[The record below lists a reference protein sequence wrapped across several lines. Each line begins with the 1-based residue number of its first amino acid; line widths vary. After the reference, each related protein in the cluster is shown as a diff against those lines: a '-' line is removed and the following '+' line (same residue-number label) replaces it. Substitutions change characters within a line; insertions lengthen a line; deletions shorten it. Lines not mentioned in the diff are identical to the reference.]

1 MNLYIIIGLLA
12 LIGFCV
18 LKSDKRQIKVHTEN
32 SGIIP
37 QDFNIVEQRLQQI
50 AARSTH
56 SA

>member
-1 MNLYIIIGLLA
+1 MNLFIILGLLA

-50 AARSTH
+50 ASRSTH